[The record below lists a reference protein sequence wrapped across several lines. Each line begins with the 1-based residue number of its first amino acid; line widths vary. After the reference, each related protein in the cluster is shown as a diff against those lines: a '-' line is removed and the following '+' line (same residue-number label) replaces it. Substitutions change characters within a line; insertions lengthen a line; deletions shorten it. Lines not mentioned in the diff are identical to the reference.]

1 MMKILSFTTTSD
13 HLLLCAFLSLLWGVS
28 ESTTPTSSVTMTTA
42 VITATKPE
50 PKTTLLTTS
59 MTTAKPSPP
68 PDTTELKS
76 VGQNETSITLQW
88 TEVPG
93 IDWYTLVF
101 NETETN
107 FTASAG
113 LQTHIISDLTSG
125 TEYKFTLFT
134 VFENIR
140 SSGVNLT
147 AVTAPLNAKE
157 FKSVGQNETSI
168 TLQWTEGSEIHNY
181 TLVFDGGEININS
194 SEKLVTHTISNLKN
208 GTEYK
213 FTLFTVF
220 ENISSSGV
228 NLTAVTAPRNAD
240 ELKSVEQNETS
251 ITLQWTE
258 VPGIHRYTLV
268 FNGIETNFTASAGL
282 QRHTISDLTSGTEYK
297 FTLFT
302 VFENIRSSGV
312 NLTAVTA
319 PLNAKEFKSV
329 GQNETSITLQWTEGS
344 EIHNYT
350 LVFDGG
356 EININSSEKL
366 VTHTIS
372 NLKNGTEYKFTLFTV
387 FENISSSGVNLT
399 AVTAPL
405 NAKEFKSVGQNE
417 TSITLQWTEGS
428 EIHNY
433 TLVFDGGEININS
446 SEELVTHTISNLKS
460 GTEHKFTLFTVFENI
475 SSSGVNLTA
484 VTAPRNAD
492 ELKSVEQNETSIT
505 LQWTEVSGIHRYTLV
520 FNETETNFTT
530 SAGLQRHTISDLTS
544 GTEYKFTLFTV
555 FENIRSSGVNLTAV
569 TAPLNA
575 KEFKSVGQNE
585 TSITLQWTEGSE
597 IHNYTLVF
605 DGGEINI
612 NSSEKLVTHTISNLK
627 SGTEYKFTLFTVFE
641 NISSSGVNLTAVTAP
656 RNADELKSV
665 EQNETSITLQWT
677 EVPGIHRYTLVF
689 NGIETNFT
697 TSAGLQRHTIS
708 DLTSGTEYK
717 FTLFTVFEN
726 IRSSGVNLT
735 AVTAPRNADELKSVE
750 QNETSITLQ
759 WTEVP
764 GIHRYTLV
772 FNGIETNF
780 TTSAGLQR
788 HTISDLTS
796 GTEYKFTLFTVFENI
811 RSSGVNLTAVT
822 APLNAKEFKSVGQNE
837 TSITLQWTEGSEI
850 HNYTLVFDGGEI
862 NINSSE
868 ELVTHT
874 ISNLKS
880 GTEHKFTLFTVFENI
895 SSSGVNLTAVT
906 APRNADELKSV
917 GQNETSIT
925 LQWTEVSG
933 IHRYTLIFNGAETN
947 FTTSA
952 GLQRHTISD
961 LTSGTEYK
969 FTLFTVFENI
979 RSSGVNLTAVT
990 APETVQNVT
999 VLSQNETSITLM
1011 WYKVKNISTYFLL
1024 YDDMDNGS
1032 HVMDESDGSLEEAS
1046 VTHEVSLLNAG
1057 TRYYF
1062 TLITVFGGVNSTGH
1076 RFTVPTVPPEVLLVN
1091 VTERLLTTITL
1102 KWENKNTDWEYLVQ
1116 VNGTEYAVIPGGSS
1130 HIVSYSVTPLEP
1142 GKLYAISVITL
1153 FSRLTSTA
1161 YEVLTVT
1168 AIDCAKVNWHVTN
1181 SSIRGTIEG
1190 LFSNAT
1196 ATNKSQTHVS
1206 PGGRNVTFTGLY
1218 PGATYDISLMYE
1230 EFPTPLQQ
1238 CRHNLTVLPP
1248 VLSAHC
1254 EYWASG
1260 YSVFIAW
1267 NKPNGVWTT
1276 VEVNVNGKNSTVHA
1290 NNTRII
1296 IPGFQPAKT
1305 YTVSVASLSG
1315 SIRSSEPFVFSC
1327 ATDPRGV
1334 IAGSVFAVLFF
1345 GVLVCVAIFIFLKRP
1360 DIISRKKAFIG
1371 GSKQSNTADKPIS
1384 IAKFPEHFYQLKVDE
1399 NRAFS
1404 REYEDL
1410 IPIGTDQIRRV
1421 AILPENKGKNRFNNV
1436 MPYDWCRVKLTTLDP
1451 NGTSDYI
1458 NASYMPGYNSNREY
1472 IATQGPLPSTLND
1485 FWRMIW
1491 EESVKRIVMVAN
1503 CTEGGRTKCER
1514 YWPGEGKPCIYG
1526 ELVVTTRSERQ
1537 EPDWTLREFSVKHRD
1552 TAEERTVKHFHFT
1565 AWPDHGVPQCT
1576 EVLIEFRRLVR
1587 WHIEKEGG
1595 RAPTV
1600 VHCSAGV
1607 GRTGTIIAL
1616 DVLLQQLE
1624 KERAVGINAFV
1635 RKMRLNR
1642 PYMVQTESQYVF
1654 LHQCIMD
1661 CLQPYENGEENI
1673 YENTESIYVN
1683 ATALREFTSNR
1694 SNT

>member
-42 VITATKPE
+42 VTTATKPE

-76 VGQNETSITLQW
+76 V
-88 TEVPG
+88 
-93 IDWYTLVF
+93 
-101 NETETN
+101 
-107 FTASAG
+107 
-113 LQTHIISDLTSG
+113 
-125 TEYKFTLFT
+125 
-134 VFENIR
+134 
-140 SSGVNLT
+140 
-147 AVTAPLNAKE
+147 
-157 FKSVGQNETSI
+157 
-168 TLQWTEGSEIHNY
+168 
-181 TLVFDGGEININS
+181 
-194 SEKLVTHTISNLKN
+194 
-208 GTEYK
+208 
-213 FTLFTVF
+213 
-220 ENISSSGV
+220 
-228 NLTAVTAPRNAD
+228 
-240 ELKSVEQNETS
+240 EQNETS

-258 VPGIHRYTLV
+258 VSGIHRYTLV
-268 FNGIETNFTASAGL
+268 FNRTETNFTALEGPR
-282 QRHTISDLTSGTEYK
+282 RHTIADLKSGTEYK
-297 FTLFT
+297 FTLFA
-302 VFENIRSSGV
+302 VLDSIR
-312 NLTAVTA
+312 
-319 PLNAKEFKSV
+319 
-329 GQNETSITLQWTEGS
+329 
-344 EIHNYT
+344 
-350 LVFDGG
+350 
-356 EININSSEKL
+356 
-366 VTHTIS
+366 
-372 NLKNGTEYKFTLFTV
+372 
-387 FENISSSGVNLT
+387 SSGVNLT

-446 SEELVTHTISNLKS
+446 SEELVTHTISNLK
-460 GTEHKFTLFTVFENI
+460 N
-475 SSSGVNLTA
+475 
-484 VTAPRNAD
+484 
-492 ELKSVEQNETSIT
+492 
-505 LQWTEVSGIHRYTLV
+505 
-520 FNETETNFTT
+520 
-530 SAGLQRHTISDLTS
+530 
-544 GTEYKFTLFTV
+544 
-555 FENIRSSGVNLTAV
+555 
-569 TAPLNA
+569 
-575 KEFKSVGQNE
+575 
-585 TSITLQWTEGSE
+585 
-597 IHNYTLVF
+597 
-605 DGGEINI
+605 
-612 NSSEKLVTHTISNLK
+612 
-627 SGTEYKFTLFTVFE
+627 
-641 NISSSGVNLTAVTAP
+641 
-656 RNADELKSV
+656 
-665 EQNETSITLQWT
+665 
-677 EVPGIHRYTLVF
+677 
-689 NGIETNFT
+689 
-697 TSAGLQRHTIS
+697 
-708 DLTSGTEYK
+708 
-717 FTLFTVFEN
+717 
-726 IRSSGVNLT
+726 
-735 AVTAPRNADELKSVE
+735 
-750 QNETSITLQ
+750 
-759 WTEVP
+759 
-764 GIHRYTLV
+764 
-772 FNGIETNF
+772 
-780 TTSAGLQR
+780 
-788 HTISDLTS
+788 

-906 APRNADELKSV
+906 APRNADELKSF

-933 IHRYTLIFNGAETN
+933 IHRYTLVFNETETNFTASAGLQRHTISDLTSGTEYKFTLFTVFENIRSSGVNLTAVTAPLNAKEFKSVGQNETSITLQWTEGSEIHNYTLVFDGGEINMNSSEKLVTHTISNLKSGTEHKFTLFTVFENISSSGVNLTAVTAPLNAKEFKSVGQNETSITLQWTEGSEIHNYTLVFDGGEININSSEELVTHTISNLKSGTEHKFTLFTVFENISSSGVNLTAVTAPRNADELKSVGQNETSITLQWTEVPDIHRYTLVFNETETN

-990 APETVQNVT
+990 APESVQNVT

-1024 YDDMDNGS
+1024 YEDMDNGS

-1062 TLITVFGGVNSTGH
+1062 TLITAFGGVNSTGH

-1102 KWENKNTDWEYLVQ
+1102 KWENKNTDWEYSVQ
-1116 VNGTEYAVIPGGSS
+1116 VNGNEFAVIPGGSS
-1130 HIVSYSVTPLEP
+1130 HIVSYPVTPLDS
-1142 GKLYAISVITL
+1142 GKLYRISVITL
-1153 FSRLTSTA
+1153 FSGLNSTA

-1248 VLSAHC
+1248 ILSAHC

-1276 VEVNVNGKNSTVHA
+1276 VEVNVNGKNSTMHD
-1290 NNTRII
+1290 NDTDYII

-1315 SIRSSEPFVFSC
+1315 SIRSYEPFVFSC

-1371 GSKQSNTADKPIS
+1371 GSKQSNTAAKPIS

-1514 YWPGEGKPCIYG
+1514 YWPGESKPCIYG
-1526 ELVVTTRSERQ
+1526 ELVVTTRSEQQ
-1537 EPDWTLREFSVKHRD
+1537 EPNWTLREFSVKHRD

-1587 WHIEKEGG
+1587 RHIEREGG

-1635 RKMRLNR
+1635 CKMRLNR

-1661 CLQPYENGEENI
+1661 CLQPYEKGEENI